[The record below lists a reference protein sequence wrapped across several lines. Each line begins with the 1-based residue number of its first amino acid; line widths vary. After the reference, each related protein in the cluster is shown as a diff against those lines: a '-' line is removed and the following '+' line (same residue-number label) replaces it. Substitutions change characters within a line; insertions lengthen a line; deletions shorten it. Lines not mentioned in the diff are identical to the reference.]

1 VTVPS
6 DRLLGGAAAH
16 ADSLA
21 TEEPL
26 GTAGSAPV
34 TLTAGSAPA
43 ALPLVTPC
51 KGRGAETLSRLVCA
65 DAWWPHPIGQGQIHR
80 GDLIEVFPIISAPV
94 ASMVG
99 K

>member
-1 VTVPS
+1 MTVPS
-6 DRLLGGAAAH
+6 DRLPGGAAAR

-34 TLTAGSAPA
+34 
-43 ALPLVTPC
+43 ALPLAIPC

-65 DAWWPHPIGQGQIHR
+65 DAWWRHRMGQGQIHR
-80 GDLIEVFPIISAPV
+80 GDLIEVFPITSAPV